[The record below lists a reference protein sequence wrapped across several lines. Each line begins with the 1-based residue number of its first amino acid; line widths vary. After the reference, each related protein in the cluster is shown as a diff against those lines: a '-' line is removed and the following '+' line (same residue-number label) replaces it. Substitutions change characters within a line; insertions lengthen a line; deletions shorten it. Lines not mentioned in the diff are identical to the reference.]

1 MISKACD
8 IAILG
13 GGPAGLS
20 AAQTA
25 ASNGASVILID
36 DAKSLGGH
44 FFKELPDNFNQ
55 VIKEKNQKKLHE
67 LERRRQAI
75 IQSGAEIL
83 SGTRVWGIFDENGI
97 SLNNRE
103 NPSQTNFSLYLD
115 DSPEGIASVH
125 AQSLI
130 LAPGV
135 YDRPL
140 PFSGWELPGVVTP
153 GAVQMQIEKQ
163 GLLPGERVL
172 VAGSGP
178 LQMIVAAALA
188 QHGVEVVALLD
199 TCSVFEKVPGI
210 FGALGGLWSRLPEA
224 VESLDILVRNRVP
237 MLFRHAV
244 YRALGT
250 PESGVMGAVIGE
262 VDADGHPIPGT
273 QREYQ
278 VDTICVAYGFIP
290 SIAMTLHLGCKH
302 IYDSNLQAFIPEHDE
317 NLQTSVPGVFV
328 AGDVTGA
335 GGKPLAI
342 LQGKLAAISALEG
355 QNKIT
360 KEWLI
365 REHTHLTPAIQ
376 REKRFAKWLWN
387 RYRVRTGLLELA
399 DDETCICRCEAVSV
413 GDVRKSMENGGQ
425 NLYGVKLRTRLGM
438 GQCQGRY
445 CTSNAALLLAAKTG
459 KPVSQIG
466 PPSIRPPIFPVRLK
480 DIDVP
485 EEVSNTN
492 Q

>member
-1 MISKACD
+1 MTSKSCD

-36 DAKSLGGH
+36 DSTSLGGH
-44 FFKELPDNFNQ
+44 FFKELPGNFSSLN
-55 VIKEKNQKKLHE
+55 KRKHQKKL
-67 LERRRQAI
+67 LEFEQRRRAI
-75 IQSGAEIL
+75 IQSGVEVL
-83 SGTRVWGIFDENGI
+83 LGTRVWGIFDEDGI

-103 NPSQTNFSLYLD
+103 SQTQTKFSLYLD
-115 DSPEGIASVH
+115 NSPSDITSIQAH
-125 AQSLI
+125 NLI

-140 PFSGWELPGVVTP
+140 PFPGWELPGVLTP

-163 GLLPGERVL
+163 GLLPGQRVI

-178 LQMIVAAALA
+178 LQLIVAAELTR
-188 QHGVEVVALLD
+188 HGVEVVALLD
-199 TCSVFEKVPGI
+199 TCGIFEKVPSV
-210 FGALGGLWSRLPEA
+210 FSALGGLWSRLPEA
-224 VESLDILVRNRVP
+224 IEDLSILVRHKVP

-244 YRALGT
+244 YCALGT
-250 PESGVMGAVIGE
+250 VEDGVTGAVVGK
-262 VDADGHPIPGT
+262 VNANGNPIPGS
-273 QREYQ
+273 QREVQ
-278 VDTICVAYGFIP
+278 VDTICVAFGFIP

-302 IYDSNLQAFIPEHDE
+302 IYDSSLQAFIPENDDY
-317 NLQTSVPGVFV
+317 LQTSVPGIFV

-342 LQGKLAAISALEG
+342 LQGKFAAISALEG

-360 KEWLI
+360 QEQAA
-365 REHTHLTPAIQ
+365 RERTHLTPAIQ
-376 REKRFAKWLWN
+376 REKRFAKWLWG

-399 DDETCICRCEAVSV
+399 DDDTCLCRCEAVTV
-413 GDVRKSMENGGQ
+413 GDVRKSIENGGQ
-425 NLYGVKLRTRLGM
+425 DLYGVKLRTRLGM

-445 CTSNAALLLAAKTG
+445 CTSTAALFLAAQTG
-459 KPVSQIG
+459 KSVPQIG
-466 PPSIRPPIFPVRLK
+466 TPSIRPPIFPVRLK
-480 DIDVP
+480 NIDIP
-485 EEVSNTN
+485 EEVSKSN

>member
-1 MISKACD
+1 MTSKTCD

-36 DAKSLGGH
+36 DSTSLGGH
-44 FFKELPDNFNQ
+44 FFKELPGNFSSRD
-55 VIKEKNQKKLHE
+55 KRKHQKKLLE
-67 LERRRQAI
+67 LEQRRRAI
-75 IQSGAEIL
+75 IQSGVEVL
-83 SGTRVWGIFDENGI
+83 LGTRIWGIFDEDEI

-103 NPSQTNFSLYLD
+103 SQTQTKFSLYLD
-115 DSPEGIASVH
+115 NSLSGVTSIQAH
-125 AQSLI
+125 NLI

-135 YDRPL
+135 FDRPL
-140 PFSGWELPGVVTP
+140 PFPGWELPGVVTP

-163 GLLPGERVL
+163 GLLPGQRVL

-178 LQMIVAAALA
+178 LQLIVAAALA
-188 QHGVEVVALLD
+188 RHGVEVVALID
-199 TCSVFEKVPGI
+199 TCGALEKFPGI

-224 VESLDILVRNRVP
+224 VESLAILIRHGVP
-237 MLFRHAV
+237 MFFRHAV
-244 YRALGT
+244 FRALGT
-250 PESGVMGAVIGE
+250 TEIGVTGAVIGQ
-262 VDADGHPIPGT
+262 VDAQGRPIPGT

-290 SIAMTLHLGCKH
+290 SIAMTLHLGCNH
-302 IYDSNLQAFIPEHDE
+302 FYDSNLQAFIPEHDG
-317 NLQTSVPGVFV
+317 NLQTNVPGIFV

-360 KEWLI
+360 QEQAA
-365 REHTHLTPAIQ
+365 RERTHLTPAIQ
-376 REKRFAKWLWN
+376 KEKRFAKWLWG
-387 RYRVRTGLLELA
+387 RYRVRTGLLELT
-399 DDETCICRCEAVSV
+399 DDETCLCRCESVSV
-413 GDVRKSMENGGQ
+413 GEVRKSIENGGQ
-425 NLYGVKLRTRLGM
+425 DLYGVKLRTRLGM

-445 CTSNAALLLAAKTG
+445 CTSNAALFLSAQTG
-459 KPVSQIG
+459 KSVPQIG
-466 PPSIRPPIFPVRLK
+466 TPSIRPPIFPVRLK
-480 DIDVP
+480 DIDIP
-485 EEVSNTN
+485 EEVSTSN

>member
-1 MISKACD
+1 MTSRSCD

-25 ASNGASVILID
+25 TSNGASVILID
-36 DAKSLGGH
+36 DAQTLGGH
-44 FFKELPDNFNQ
+44 FFKELPGNFNS
-55 VIKEKNQKKLHE
+55 ITKGKYQKKHLE
-67 LERRRQAI
+67 LDERRQAI
-75 IQSGAEIL
+75 IQSGVEIL
-83 SGTRVWGIFDENGI
+83 LGTRVWGIFDENGI
-97 SLNNRE
+97 SLKDRKKQ
-103 NPSQTNFSLYLD
+103 SQTNFILYLD
-115 DSPEGIASVH
+115 DSSEDIASVH

-140 PFSGWELPGVVTP
+140 PFPGWELPGVVTP

-163 GLLPGERVL
+163 GLLPGQRVL

-178 LQMIVAAALA
+178 LQLIVAAALA
-188 QHGVEVVALLD
+188 LHGVEVVALLD
-199 TCSVFEKVPGI
+199 TCGMFEKVPGVI
-210 FGALGGLWSRLPEA
+210 GALGGLWSRLPEA
-224 VESLDILVRNRVP
+224 VESLGILTRHRVP

-250 PESGVMGAVIGE
+250 AEAGVTGAVVGK
-262 VDADGHPIPGT
+262 VDADGHPISGT

-302 IYDSNLQAFIPEHDE
+302 IYDSNLQAFFPEHDA
-317 NLQTSVPGVFV
+317 NLQTSVPGIFV

-342 LQGKLAAISALEG
+342 LQGTLAAISALEG
-355 QNKIT
+355 QNKISQ
-360 KEWLI
+360 EQAS
-365 REHTHLTPAIQ
+365 RERKHLAPAIQ
-376 REKRFAKWLWN
+376 REKRFARWLWS

-399 DDETCICRCEAVSV
+399 DDKTCLCRCETVSV
-413 GDVRKSMENGGQ
+413 GDVRKSMENGSQ
-425 NLYGVKLRTRLGM
+425 DLYGVKLRTRLGM

-445 CTSNAALLLAAKTG
+445 CTSNAALFLAAQTG
-459 KPVSQIG
+459 KPVSKIG
-466 PPSIRPPIFPVRLK
+466 TPSIRPPIFPVRLK

-485 EEVSNTN
+485 EEVSYVN

>member
-1 MISKACD
+1 MTSKACD

-25 ASNGASVILID
+25 ASKGASVILID

-44 FFKELPDNFNQ
+44 FFKKLPSNFSNTN
-55 VIKEKNQKKLHE
+55 KGKHPKKLLE
-67 LERRRQAI
+67 LEGRRQAI
-75 IQSGAEIL
+75 IQSGVEIL
-83 SGTRVWGIFDENGI
+83 SSTRVWGIFDEDGI

-103 NPSQTNFSLYLD
+103 SQSQTKFSLYLD
-115 DSPEGIASVH
+115 NSPEGIASIQ
-125 AQSLI
+125 ARSLI
-130 LAPGV
+130 LSPGV

-140 PFSGWELPGVVTP
+140 PFPGWELPGVLTP

-163 GLLPGERVL
+163 GLLPGQRVL

-188 QHGVEVVALLD
+188 RHGVEVVALLD
-199 TCSVFEKVPGI
+199 TCGALEKIPGI

-224 VESLDILVRNRVP
+224 VESLSILVRHRVP

-250 PESGVMGAVIGE
+250 VKTGVTGAVIGRA
-262 VDADGHPIPGT
+262 DADGYPIPGT
-273 QREYQ
+273 QREFK
-278 VDTICVAYGFIP
+278 VDTICVAYGFFP

-302 IYDSNLQAFIPEHDE
+302 FYDSNLQAFIPEHDE
-317 NLQTSVPGVFV
+317 NMQTSVPGIFV

-342 LQGKLAAISALEG
+342 LQGNLAAISVLEE
-355 QNKIT
+355 QNKIP
-360 KEWLI
+360 KAQAS
-365 REHTHLTPAIQ
+365 RERKRLSPAIQ
-376 REKRFAKWLWN
+376 REKRFAQWLWS

-399 DDETCICRCEAVSV
+399 DAETCLCRCEAVSV
-413 GDVRKSMENGGQ
+413 GDVRKSIENGCQ
-425 NLYGVKLRTRLGM
+425 DLYGVKLRTRLGM

-445 CTSNAALLLAAKTG
+445 CTSNAALLIAAQTG
-459 KPVSQIG
+459 KPVSQIET
-466 PPSIRPPIFPVRLK
+466 PSIRPPIFPVRLK
-480 DIDVP
+480 DIDVS

-492 Q
+492 P

>member
-1 MISKACD
+1 MTSKSCD

-36 DAKSLGGH
+36 DASSLGGH
-44 FFKELPDNFNQ
+44 FFKELPGNFSGAN
-55 VIKEKNQKKLHE
+55 KGNHQKKLLE
-67 LERRRQAI
+67 LEQRRQAI
-75 IQSGAEIL
+75 IQSGVEIL
-83 SGTRVWGIFDENGI
+83 LDTRVWGIFDDDGI
-97 SLNNRE
+97 SLNNRKSQ
-103 NPSQTNFSLYLD
+103 SQTNFSLYLD

-140 PFSGWELPGVVTP
+140 PFPGWELPGVVTP

-163 GLLPGERVL
+163 GLLPGQRVL

-199 TCSVFEKVPGI
+199 TCGIFEKFSGVI
-210 FGALGGLWSRLPEA
+210 GALGGLWSRLPEA
-224 VESLDILVRNRVP
+224 VESLGILTMHRVP

-250 PESGVMGAVIGE
+250 NGGGITGAIVGK
-262 VDADGHPIPGT
+262 VDVDGRPIPGI

-290 SIAMTLHLGCKH
+290 SIAITLHLGCKH
-302 IYDSNLQAFIPEHDE
+302 FFDSNLQAFIPEHDE
-317 NLQTSVPGVFV
+317 NFQTSVPGIFV

-342 LQGKLAAISALEG
+342 LQGTLAAISALEA

-360 KEWLI
+360 QGQASKE
-365 REHTHLTPAIQ
+365 RAHLTLPIQ
-376 REKRFAKWLWN
+376 REKHFARWLWS
-387 RYRVRTGLLELA
+387 RYRVRTGLLEFA
-399 DDETCICRCEAVSV
+399 DDETCLCRCEAVSV
-413 GDVRKSMENGGQ
+413 GDVRKSMENGAQ
-425 NLYGVKLRTRLGM
+425 DLFGVKLRTRLGM
-438 GQCQGRY
+438 GHCQGRY
-445 CTSNAALLLAAKTG
+445 CTSNAALLIAAQTG
-459 KPVSQIG
+459 KPVSQIDT
-466 PPSIRPPIFPVRLK
+466 PSIRPPIFPVRLK

-485 EEVSNTN
+485 EEVSNSN